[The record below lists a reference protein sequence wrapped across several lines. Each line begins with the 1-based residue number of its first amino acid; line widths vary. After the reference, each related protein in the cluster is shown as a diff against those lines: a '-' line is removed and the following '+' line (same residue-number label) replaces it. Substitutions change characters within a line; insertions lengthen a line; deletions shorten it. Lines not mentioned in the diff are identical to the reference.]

1 MIRMKMTD
9 LIWYWVL
16 LTGFV
21 NIFKYKFLPGELPD
35 ELKLPKWV
43 NVSKE
48 RFNGILSAIA
58 KGKNDGL
65 KTSAGGREITLDNA
79 ESLLKGIASRKINGS
94 K

>member
-1 MIRMKMTD
+1 M
-9 LIWYWVL
+9 
-16 LTGFV
+16 TGFV

-43 NVSKE
+43 NVSKA
-48 RFNGILSAIA
+48 RLNGILSAIA

-65 KTSAGGREITLDNA
+65 KASVDGRWITLDSA
-79 ESLLKGIASRKINGS
+79 ESLLKGITSRKINGS

>member
-1 MIRMKMTD
+1 M
-9 LIWYWVL
+9 
-16 LTGFV
+16 TGFV
-21 NIFKYKFLPGELPD
+21 NIFKYKFLPSELPD

-43 NVSKE
+43 NVSKA

-65 KTSAGGREITLDNA
+65 KASVDGRWITLDSA
-79 ESLLKGIASRKINGS
+79 ESLLKGITSRKINGS